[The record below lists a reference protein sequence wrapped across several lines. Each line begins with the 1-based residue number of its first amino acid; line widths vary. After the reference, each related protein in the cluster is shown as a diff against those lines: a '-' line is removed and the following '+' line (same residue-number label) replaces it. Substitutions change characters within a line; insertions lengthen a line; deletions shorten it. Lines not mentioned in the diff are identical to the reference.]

1 MKITTRYHEDPYALH
16 IGTEPPRAY
25 YLPKTPD
32 RRPSVI
38 NLNGEWAFHYFDS
51 FLDAVD
57 MDGNVKEPELCPLQV
72 PSCWQCMGWGRHMY
86 TNVRFPI
93 PCDPPYVPEENPC
106 GLYERRFDLKKGESS
121 RYFLNF
127 EGVDSCFY
135 LWVNGEFQGY
145 SQVSHSTSEFEITD
159 KLTDGENVISALVL
173 QWCDGTYL
181 EDQDKLRMSGIF
193 RDVYILERPAA
204 FLKDFFVKE
213 SFNDDFSH
221 ADITV
226 ELTVDGAAQ
235 VTGTLF
241 APDGTELASSG
252 PAADKLCF
260 SVDNPVLWNAE
271 NPAQYTLVLST
282 GDEVIEQKVGLRRIE
297 IKDDVVYLNGVNIK
311 FRGVNRHDSDPVTG
325 YTISREQALRD
336 MLLMK
341 QHNVNAIRTSHY
353 PNAPWFN
360 QLASE
365 LGFYV
370 IGEADLESHGFA
382 TRYEGR
388 FGKDH
393 LDTYPDAMD
402 DPQFKEAIV
411 DRSQRNVHRD
421 KNNAAVVIWSLGN
434 ESGWGENGEA
444 AGRWVKEY
452 DPSRLLHYE
461 GNMTYHKE
469 RKPDFSM
476 IDLYSRMYAP
486 TAAQDHPW
494 FKKASIEE
502 YFDGVEIDEN
512 WNGRRP
518 PYILCEYI
526 HAMGNGPG
534 DAEDYQQLIMKHDGF
549 VGGFVWEW
557 CDHAVYGG
565 QTPDNRPI
573 YRYGGDHEEF
583 PHDGNFCMDGLVY
596 PDRTPHTGLIEFK
609 NVIRPIRVRKTG
621 ENTFILHNYRDFT
634 NANDFAELSFE
645 VMKDGK
651 IIASGKLDMPSIEPH
666 GEAEITVDGLPKD
679 GDSTVT
685 FIYTA
690 KAGVPILELGHPLG
704 FDEIVLSEEKQALPA
719 VAEGKVEISETNR
732 VIAVSGPGFRYELC
746 RQTGLWNQLSYENKS
761 LFTRPM
767 DWNLFRAPLDND
779 QYLSG
784 KWRESG
790 LDRVTPRVYSIK
802 AENAENG
809 AAVITLEVGIA
820 ALIVSPFVKAK
831 VIWTVDAFGH
841 ISCSMDCERD
851 MKFGGFL
858 PRFGMR
864 MFLPKAFS
872 EAKYFGYGPFE
883 SYSDKHRASR
893 LGIYSSAVKDMT
905 EHYLKPQENGSHY
918 ACRWASVT
926 DGCFRLC
933 AASPDTFSVNISNYT
948 QEELTNK
955 KHDYELTPADE
966 TIMCLDYKMSGVGS
980 NSCGPVLLEKY
991 QLKEEKF
998 SFTFGLAPSR
1008 K

>member
-1 MKITTRYHEDPYALH
+1 MNITTRYHEDPYALH
-16 IGTEPPRAY
+16 IGTEPSRAY
-25 YLPKTPD
+25 YLPQAPD
-32 RRPSVI
+32 RKPSVI
-38 NLNGEWAFHYFDS
+38 DLDGEWDFHYFDS

-57 MDGNVKEPELCPLQV
+57 LDGNVAEPDMCQIQV

-93 PCDPPYVPEENPC
+93 PCDPPYVPEENPS
-106 GLYERRFDLKKGESS
+106 GLYRRHFELKKEEGS

-135 LWVNGEFQGY
+135 LWVNGQFQGY
-145 SQVSHSTSEFEITD
+145 SQVSHSTSEFEITANL
-159 KLTDGENVISALVL
+159 KDGMNEITALVL

-193 RDVYILERPAA
+193 RDVYILERPTA

-213 SFNDDFSH
+213 CFNGDFSQS
-221 ADITV
+221 DVTV
-226 ELTVDGAAQ
+226 ELTVDGPAQ

-241 APDGTELASSG
+241 APDGTELSKSG
-252 PAADKLCF
+252 PAADKLSF
-260 SVDNPVLWNAE
+260 HIDSPVLWNAE

-282 GDEVIEQKVGLRRIE
+282 GSEVIEQKVGLRKIE
-297 IKDDVVYLNGVNIK
+297 IKDDVVYLNGVAIK

-336 MLLMK
+336 MLIMK

-382 TRYEGR
+382 TRYSSNH
-388 FGKDH
+388 DMN
-393 LDTYPDAMD
+393 TYPDAMD

-421 KNNAAVVIWSLGN
+421 KNAAAVVIWSLGN

-476 IDLYSRMYAP
+476 IDLYSQMYSP
-486 TAAQDHPW
+486 TVNETNKW
-494 FKKASIEE
+494 YKRLSIEE
-502 YFDGVEIDEN
+502 YFNGGELDEN
-512 WNGRRP
+512 WEGRRP
-518 PYILCEYI
+518 PYVLCEYI

-534 DAEDYQQLIMKHDGF
+534 DAEDYQQLIMKYDGF

-573 YRYGGDHEEF
+573 YRYGGDHDEF

-609 NVIRPIRVRKTG
+609 NVIRPIRAEKTG
-621 ENTFILHNYRDFT
+621 GNTFVLHNYRDFT
-634 NANDFAELSFE
+634 NARDFAELSYE
-645 VMKDGK
+645 VMKDGE
-651 IIASGKLDMPSIEPH
+651 ITASGKLDMPSIEPH
-666 GEAEITVDGLPKD
+666 GEAEITVDGLPAG

-690 KAGVPILELGHPLG
+690 KHDGPFFAAGHQLG
-704 FDEIVLSEEKQALPA
+704 FDEIVLSQEKVSLPA
-719 VAEGKVEISETNR
+719 PADGKVEISETNR
-732 VIAVSGPGFRYELC
+732 VIAVSGPDFRYELC
-746 RQTGLWNQLSYENKS
+746 RQTGLWSQLCYENKA

-767 DWNLFRAPLDND
+767 A
-779 QYLSG
+779 G
-784 KWRESG
+784 TK
-790 LDRVTPRVYSIK
+790 
-802 AENAENG
+802 
-809 AAVITLEVGIA
+809 
-820 ALIVSPFVKAK
+820 
-831 VIWTVDAFGH
+831 
-841 ISCSMDCERD
+841 
-851 MKFGGFL
+851 
-858 PRFGMR
+858 
-864 MFLPKAFS
+864 
-872 EAKYFGYGPFE
+872 
-883 SYSDKHRASR
+883 
-893 LGIYSSAVKDMT
+893 
-905 EHYLKPQENGSHY
+905 
-918 ACRWASVT
+918 
-926 DGCFRLC
+926 
-933 AASPDTFSVNISNYT
+933 
-948 QEELTNK
+948 
-955 KHDYELTPADE
+955 
-966 TIMCLDYKMSGVGS
+966 
-980 NSCGPVLLEKY
+980 
-991 QLKEEKF
+991 
-998 SFTFGLAPSR
+998 
-1008 K
+1008 

>member
-1 MKITTRYHEDPYALH
+1 MKITTRYHEDPRALH
-16 IGTEPPRAY
+16 IGAEPSRAY
-25 YLPKTPD
+25 YIPETAD
-32 RRPSVI
+32 RRSRVI
-38 NLNGEWAFHYFDS
+38 DLNGEWAFHYFDS

-57 MDGNVKEPELCPLQV
+57 MDGTVREPDMCPIQV

-106 GLYERRFDLKKGESS
+106 GLYRRRFELKKGDS
-121 RYFLNF
+121 RFFLNF

-135 LWVNGEFQGY
+135 LWVNGEFTGY
-145 SQVSHSTSEFEITD
+145 SQVSHSTSEFEITANL
-159 KLTDGENVISALVL
+159 KDGENEIAALVL

-193 RDVYILERPAA
+193 RDVYILERPQS
-204 FLKDFFVKE
+204 FLRDYFVKE
-213 SFNDDFSH
+213 SFNEDFSK
-221 ADITV
+221 AEIKV
-226 ELTVDGAAQ
+226 ELEAA
-235 VTGTLF
+235 GSIELKATLA
-241 APDGTELASSG
+241 APDGTVVGEAGFSG
-252 PAADKLCF
+252 STGALSF
-260 SVDNPVLWNAE
+260 TVDAPVLWNAE
-271 NPAQYTLVLST
+271 SPEQYTLTLST
-282 GDEVIEQKVGLRRIE
+282 AGEVIEQKVGLRKIE

-382 TRYEGR
+382 TRYG
-388 FGKDH
+388 GNHDMN
-393 LDTYPDAMD
+393 TYPDAMD

-411 DRSQRNVHRD
+411 DRSQRNVMRD

-461 GNMTYHKE
+461 GNMTYHKD

-476 IDLYSRMYAP
+476 IDLYSQMYAP
-486 TAAQDHPW
+486 AVSEKSQMYKRLSVAD
-494 FKKASIEE
+494 
-502 YFDGVEIDEN
+502 YFAGGEIDEN
-512 WNGRRP
+512 WGDRRP
-518 PYILCEYI
+518 PYVLCEYI

-534 DAEDYQQLIMKHDGF
+534 DAEDYQQLIMEHDGF

-557 CDHAVYGG
+557 CDHAIYGG

-621 ENTFILHNYRDFT
+621 ENTFTLHNYRDFT
-634 NANDFAELSFE
+634 NARDFAELSYE
-645 VMKDGK
+645 AMKDGE
-651 IIASGKLDMPSIEPH
+651 IVASGRLEMPSIEPH
-666 GEAEITVDGLPKD
+666 GEAEITVEGLPKD

-690 KAGVPILELGHPLG
+690 RAGVPILDPGHQLG
-704 FDEIVLSEEKQALPA
+704 FDEIVLSDEKQPLPA
-719 VAEGKVEISETNR
+719 AISGSVAISETNR
-732 VIAVSGPGFRYELC
+732 VIAVTGPGFRYELC
-746 RQTGLWNQLSYENKS
+746 RQTGLWNQLSFANKPM
-761 LFTRPM
+761 FTRPM
-767 DWNLFRAPLDND
+767 EWNLFRAPLDND
-779 QYLSG
+779 QYLSP
-784 KWRESG
+784 KWKEAG
-790 LDRVTPRVYSIK
+790 LDRPTARVYSIK
-802 AENAENG
+802 AENAPGG
-809 AAVITLEVGIA
+809 AAVITIEVGIA
-820 ALIVSPFVKAK
+820 ALIVSPFVRAK
-831 VIWTVDAFGH
+831 VVWTVDAAGG
-841 ISCSMDCERD
+841 ITCSMDCGRD
-851 MKFGGFL
+851 VNFGGFL
-858 PRFGMR
+858 PRFGVR
-864 MFLPKAFS
+864 MFMPKTFG
-872 EAKYFGYGPFE
+872 EASYFGYGPFE

-893 LGIYSSAVKDMT
+893 LGVYSAKVKDMT
-905 EHYLKPQENGSHY
+905 EHYLKPQENGSHWG
-918 ACRWASVT
+918 CRWAQVT
-926 DGCFRLC
+926 DGQFGLR
-933 AASPDTFSVNISNYT
+933 AASPDTFSVNVSNYT

-966 TIMCLDYKMSGVGS
+966 TVVCIDYKMSGVGS
-980 NSCGPVLLEKY
+980 NSCGPVLLERY
-991 QLKEEKF
+991 QLKEENW
-998 SFTFGLAPSR
+998 TFGFALTPSC

>member
-16 IGTEPPRAY
+16 IGTEPSRAY
-25 YLPKTPD
+25 YLPQGPD
-32 RRPSVI
+32 KASSVI
-38 NLNGEWAFHYFDS
+38 DLDGEWAFHYFDS

-57 MDGNVKEPELCPLQV
+57 LEGNVKEPDMCPIQV

-93 PCDPPYVPEENPC
+93 PCDPPFVPEENPC
-106 GLYERRFDLKKGESS
+106 GLYERRFELTKGDS

-135 LWVNGEFQGY
+135 LWVNGEFTGY
-145 SQVSHSTSEFEITD
+145 SQVSHSTSEFEITANL
-159 KLTDGENVISALVL
+159 KDGENVITALVL

-193 RDVYILERPAA
+193 RDVYILRRPQA
-204 FLKDFFVKE
+204 FLRDYFVKE
-213 SFNDDFSH
+213 SFNEDFSK
-221 ADITV
+221 AQVKV
-226 ELTVDGAAQ
+226 ELEAAGSIELKA
-235 VTGTLF
+235 VLT
-241 APDGTELASSG
+241 APDGTAVGEAGFSGSSG
-252 PAADKLCF
+252 ALSF
-260 SVDNPVLWNAE
+260 TVDAPVLWNAE
-271 NPAQYTLVLST
+271 SPEQYTLTLST
-282 GDEVIEQKVGLRRIE
+282 ADEIIEQKVGLRKIE
-297 IKDDVVYLNGVNIK
+297 IKNDVVYLNGVNIK

-336 MLLMK
+336 MLIMK

-382 TRYEGR
+382 TRYG
-388 FGKDH
+388 GNHDANS
-393 LDTYPDAMD
+393 YPDAMD

-411 DRSQRNVHRD
+411 DRSKRNVHRD
-421 KNNAAVVIWSLGN
+421 KNDAAVVIWSLGN

-486 TAAQDHPW
+486 TNEESAAPW
-494 FKKASIEE
+494 NKKASIEA
-502 YFDGVEIDEN
+502 YFSGGEIDEN

-518 PYILCEYI
+518 PFVLCEYI

-573 YRYGGDHEEF
+573 YRYGGDHGEF

-609 NVIRPIRVRKTG
+609 NVIRPIRARKAG
-621 ENTFILHNYRDFT
+621 ENTFVLHNYRDFT
-634 NANDFAELSFE
+634 NAQDFAELSFE
-645 VMKDGK
+645 VMKDGE
-651 IIASGKLDMPSIEPH
+651 ITASGKLPMPSIEPH
-666 GEAEITVDGLPKD
+666 GEAEITVDGLPAD

-685 FIYTA
+685 FFYTA
-690 KAGVPILELGHPLG
+690 KDGVPILDPGHPLG
-704 FDEIVLSEEKQALPA
+704 FDEIVLSEEKAPMPA
-719 VAEGKVEISETNR
+719 AAEGKVEISETNR

-746 RQTGLWNQLSYENKS
+746 RQTGLWSQLSYENKP

-767 DWNLFRAPLDND
+767 DWNVFRAPLDND
-779 QYLSG
+779 QFISG
-784 KWRESG
+784 KWKEAG
-790 LDRVTPRVYSIK
+790 LDRPTARVYSIN

-820 ALIVSPFVKAK
+820 ALIVSPFVKAS
-831 VIWTVDAFGH
+831 VTWTVDHEGRIA
-841 ISCSMDCERD
+841 CSMDCERN

-864 MFLPKAFS
+864 MFMPKAFNK
-872 EAKYFGYGPFE
+872 AGYFGYGPFE

-893 LGIYSSAVKDMT
+893 LGVYSCDVKDMT

-918 ACRWASVT
+918 ACRWAKVT
-926 DGCFRLC
+926 DGCFEL
-933 AASPDTFSVNISNYT
+933 AAQSPDTFSVNISNYT

-966 TIMCLDYKMSGVGS
+966 TVFCLDYKMSGVGS
-980 NSCGPVLLEKY
+980 NSCGPVLLKKY
-991 QLKEEKF
+991 QLNEEKF
-998 SFTFGLAPSR
+998 SFTFGLVPSR
-1008 K
+1008 G